1 MEFSLKAM
9 LPEIFL
15 ATMACVILVFDLY
28 ISDRY
33 RRLTYV
39 LSQVTLLVAA
49 VLAICLW
56 DNYFALM
63 DGHFITDKLA
73 VVLKTS
79 IFIVGFGIFA
89 YVYDYL
95 REREIRISEYYILG
109 LFSLLG
115 MSILVSAGSLLTV
128 YLGLELLSL
137 PLYAMVAMIQKRAT
151 ASEAAMK
158 YFVMGALASG
168 MLLFGISLVYGATGQ
183 IHLDALPV
191 AMSMSS
197 GQPDLILLLGVV
209 FLVIGIGF
217 KFGAVPFHMWIPDVY
232 AGSLNPIVM
241 FVATAPKIA
250 AFGMMARILWD
261 MFGVAPET
269 WQSFILIM
277 AVLSLLLGN
286 VAAIAQ
292 TNIKRLLGYST
303 IGHVGF
309 IFLAIYA
316 GSFAAGAFYVLS
328 YALMTLAAF
337 GILVVLSQRGIE
349 IENISDLAGL
359 DKQHRWLAVLMLLVL
374 FSLAGVPPS
383 IGFYAKFV
391 VLAALVDV
399 NLVWLAIFGLV
410 MSVIAAFYYLRVVK
424 AMYFDEP
431 TQTREIS
438 IPHGTNALLSINTL
452 ATWALGIAPGGLM
465 AVCLLLF

>member
-1 MEFSLKAM
+1 MDFSLKAM

-15 ATMACVILVFDLY
+15 ATMTCVILVLDLY
-28 ISDRY
+28 LSDRF
-33 RRLTYV
+33 RRVTYL
-39 LSQVTLLVAA
+39 LSQVTLVFAA
-49 VLAICLW
+49 VFAIALW
-56 DNYFALM
+56 DNHFVLM
-63 DGHFITDKLA
+63 GGHFVSDKLA

-79 IFIVGFGIFA
+79 VFIVGFCIFT

-95 REREIRISEYYILG
+95 RERDIRISEYYILA
-109 LFSLLG
+109 LFSMLG
-115 MSILVSAGSLLTV
+115 MSILISAGSLLTL

-137 PLYAMVAMIQKRAT
+137 PLYAMVAMIQRQNT

-168 MLLFGISLVYGATGQ
+168 MLLFGISLIYGSTGQ

-191 AMSMSS
+191 AINMAE
-197 GQPDLILLLGVV
+197 QPDMLLLLGVV
-209 FLVIGIGF
+209 FVVIGIGF

-232 AGSLNPIVM
+232 QGSLSPIVL

-250 AFGMMARILWD
+250 AFGMLSRFLWD
-261 MFGVAPET
+261 MFGAAPET

-286 VAAIAQ
+286 IAAIAQ

-316 GSFAAGAFYVLS
+316 GNFAAGAFYVLA

-349 IENISDLAGL
+349 IEDITDLAGL
-359 DKQHRWLAVLMLLVL
+359 DKQHRWLAVMMLLVI

-391 VLAALVDV
+391 VLSALVDAHV
-399 NLVWLAIFGLV
+399 AYLAVFGLV
-410 MSVIAAFYYLRVVK
+410 MSAIAAFYYLRVVK
-424 AMYFDEP
+424 VMYFDEP
-431 TQTREIS
+431 TQTREIT
-438 IPHGTNALLSINTL
+438 IPHGTNVLLSINTL
-452 ATWALGIAPGGLM
+452 ATWVLGILPGGLM
-465 AVCLLLF
+465 AICLLLY